1 MDAAKVNQE
10 PVLAGE
16 VEVGDCLYTRDGN
29 YLVEQEVISKQVVTE
44 VGIYAPMTS
53 NAKILVNDVL
63 ASCNNVYE
71 SQSLTNTFF
80 SV

>member
-1 MDAAKVNQE
+1 MDAAKVNQK

-16 VEVGDCLYTRDGN
+16 VEVGDCLYARDGN
-29 YLVEQEVISKQVVTE
+29 YLMEQKVIGKQVVTE
-44 VGIYAPMTS
+44 VGIYSPMTS
-53 NAKILVNDVL
+53 NARIIVNDVL

-80 SV
+80 NV

>member
-1 MDAAKVNQE
+1 MDAVKVNQE

-29 YLVEQEVISKQVVTE
+29 DLMEQKVVSKQVVTE
-44 VGIYAPMTS
+44 VGIYAPMTA
-53 NAKILVNDVL
+53 NARIIVNDVL

-80 SV
+80 NV

>member
-16 VEVGDCLYTRDGN
+16 VEIGDCLYTRDGN
-29 YLVEQEVISKQVVTE
+29 YLMEQAVVSKQVVTE
-44 VGIYAPMTS
+44 VGIYAPMTA

-71 SQSLTNTFF
+71 SQSLTNSFF

>member
-1 MDAAKVNQE
+1 MDAAEVSQE

-16 VEVGDCLYTRDGN
+16 VEVGDCLYARDGN
-29 YLVEQEVISKQVVTE
+29 YLMEQAVVSKQVVTE
-44 VGIYAPMTS
+44 VGIYAPMTA
-53 NAKILVNDVL
+53 NARIIVNDVL

-80 SV
+80 NV